1 MAGSIKLSTEHWAK
15 LRRRIKQ
22 EYELKPSLWMI
33 RSTMQR
39 ELGFTP
45 RLHREWSKDH
55 GYIEVIFLDFY
66 DDQLETLFRLKYS
79 EYLNV

>member
-1 MAGSIKLSTEHWAK
+1 MAGSIKLSIDNWTK
-15 LRRRIKQ
+15 LRQRLKQ
-22 EYELKPSLWMI
+22 EYAWKPSYWMI
-33 RSTMQR
+33 KSTMRR

-45 RLHREWSKDH
+45 RLHRDWPKDQ

-79 EYLNV
+79 EYLNG

>member
-1 MAGSIKLSTEHWAK
+1 MAGSIKLSIENWSK
-15 LRRRIKQ
+15 LRQRLKQ
-22 EYELKPSLWMI
+22 EYAWQPSRFLI
-33 RSTMQR
+33 KSTMRR

-45 RLHREWSKDH
+45 RLHRDCPKDQ

-79 EYLNV
+79 EYFDV